1 MASYKQIGENKYKIY
16 VELGYDDNGKR
27 IRKTKTVTAKSERAL
42 KKAITE
48 LEVEAREQTGNTDNI
63 TFERFYK
70 EMFVPLYLEKQSV
83 STQRNYEYQ
92 KSIINYFGKMQ
103 VKKIKPL
110 HIEKFF
116 DEEEKA
122 GRKSAGLKY
131 RCLQSIFERAIQ
143 WGVIESNP
151 VKKVKTKKSEKR
163 KRDIYAYNAQQVKEL
178 FSALAKHNNKKLSLQ
193 VKLAVLCGMRL
204 GEISGLTVEA
214 IDFKNNTI
222 TIDKT
227 LQFKKGAEQRIL
239 QKTKTGETR
248 IIKIPNV
255 LSSELKE
262 YVLFVK
268 KMRIQAADIWG
279 QRLDTDG
286 NKITFL
292 FSDET
297 GKPNHVRSL
306 VNVWTSFL
314 KNKTNLPYL
323 NFHGLRHTCATL
335 LIQSGANINAV
346 KELLGHSDISMTI
359 NKYTHMNV
367 EDIGE
372 ALKKFDEIL

>member
-27 IRKTKTVTAKSERAL
+27 IRKTKTVIAKSERAL

-48 LEVEAREQTGNTDNI
+48 LEVEAREQTGDTDNI

-83 STQRNYEYQ
+83 ATQRNYNFKE
-92 KSIINYFGKMQ
+92 KLFFDYFGKMQ
-103 VKKIKPL
+103 MRKVKPL

-122 GRKSAGLKY
+122 GRKSSILKY
-131 RCLQSIFERAIQ
+131 RCLQSIFERAVEWEI
-143 WGVIESNP
+143 IENNP

-204 GEISGLTVEA
+204 GEIAGLTVEA

-227 LQFKKGAEQRIL
+227 LQFKSREMFI
-239 QKTKTGETR
+239 QKTKTGESRT
-248 IIKIPNV
+248 IIIP
-255 LSSELKE
+255 SSLFTELKD
-262 YVLFVK
+262 YIMHIK
-268 KMRIQAADIWG
+268 KMRIQAGDIWE
-279 QRLDTDG
+279 QRYDLDG
-286 NKITFL
+286 GKITFL
-292 FSDET
+292 FSHVT
-297 GKPNHVRSL
+297 GKPNRGTCIQE
-306 VNVWTSFL
+306 NWKRFI
-314 KNKTNLPYL
+314 NYNTNLPYL

-335 LIQSGANINAV
+335 LIQAGANITVV
-346 KELLGHSDISMTI
+346 KELLGHTDIGMTVNHYAHI
-359 NKYTHMNV
+359 GI
-367 EDIGE
+367 EEIGE
-372 ALKKFDEIL
+372 AMKKFDEIL

>member
-27 IRKTKTVTAKSERAL
+27 IRKTKTVIAKSERAL

-48 LEVEAREQTGNTDNI
+48 LEVEAREQTGDTDNI

-83 STQRNYEYQ
+83 STQKNYQ
-92 KSIINYFGKMQ
+92 FRQNYFLDYFGGMQ
-103 VKKIKPL
+103 MRKIKPL

-122 GRKSAGLKY
+122 GRKSASMKYKCLK
-131 RCLQSIFERAIQ
+131 SVFERAVQ
-143 WGVIESNP
+143 WEVLEVNP
-151 VKKVKTKKSEKR
+151 VKKVKSKKSEKR
-163 KRDIYAYNAQQVKEL
+163 TREIYAYDAEQLKEL
-178 FSALAKHNNKKLSLQ
+178 FYALAKHNNKKLSLQ
-193 VKLAVLCGMRL
+193 VKLASLCGMRL
-204 GEISGLTVEA
+204 GEIAGLTVET

-227 LQFKKGAEQRIL
+227 LQFKDGKPII
-239 QKTKTGETR
+239 QKTKTGEVR
-248 IIKIPNV
+248 IIKIPKI
-255 LSSELKE
+255 LIAELKI
-262 YVLFVK
+262 YVLGVK
-268 KMRIQAADIWG
+268 KLRIQAADIWE
-279 QRLDTDG
+279 QAFDLEG

-292 FSDET
+292 FSNT
-297 GKPNHVRSL
+297 MGKPNHNINIQESWKRFI
-306 VNVWTSFL
+306 NY
-314 KNKTNLPYL
+314 KTNLPYL